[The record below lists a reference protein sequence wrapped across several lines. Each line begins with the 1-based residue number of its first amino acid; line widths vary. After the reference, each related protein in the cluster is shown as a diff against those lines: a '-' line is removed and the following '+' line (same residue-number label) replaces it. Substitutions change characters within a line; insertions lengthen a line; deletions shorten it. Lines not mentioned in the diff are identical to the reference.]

1 LTVSAKEGRG
11 TTLKIAIAISGAILF
26 AAASHSFAGELDF
39 SKLKGQYPYKDLPGV
54 ETFGTDTDASAK
66 FRCETATRQF
76 RFHRDDDDDGSLL
89 PNNRSLPKL
98 VYRCSNGV
106 YSVESTRTPYPSTKR
121 TD

>member
-1 LTVSAKEGRG
+1 MLKTV
-11 TTLKIAIAISGAILF
+11 IAISGVILLT
-26 AAASHSFAGELDF
+26 AASQAFASELDF
-39 SKLKGQYPYKDLPGV
+39 SKLQGQYPYKDLPGV

-76 RFHRDDDDDGSLL
+76 RFDRDHDRDGNLL
-89 PNNRSLPKL
+89 FNDRSLPRL

-121 TD
+121 TE

>member
-1 LTVSAKEGRG
+1 M
-11 TTLKIAIAISGAILF
+11 LKIVIAISGVLMLA
-26 AAASHSFAGELDF
+26 AAASASATELDF

-54 ETFGTDTDASAK
+54 ETFGTSTDTSAK

-76 RFHRDDDDDGSLL
+76 RFHRYDDDDGNLL
-89 PNNRSLPKL
+89 RNNRSLPRL

-121 TD
+121 SD